1 MGRDRTAGRAT
12 RAANRP
18 TRAAGE
24 PAAASPEPAVSPRE
38 TVLADINRAAS
49 LSDLF
54 VGRSDLIRLFCTRLQ
69 EEPETRQ
76 VIFFHGDGGNGKSS
90 LLRFLR
96 DKCCKLLH
104 PHHWLEA
111 IALADPEF
119 VDKVVRAPVKAPAL
133 WAELDLADRL
143 HGEETRSPLGGV
155 KTLRRALAGKGLRFP
170 VYDFAY
176 ACYLRKA
183 GRLTKEELQSGLGVE
198 AAGLASDLL
207 GALSRAPGAEVV
219 GIVFE
224 LAVKRLGGEFEIWR
238 RRRGVDKAYLQGLL
252 ALDQHGLGLRLPEL
266 LALDLLAS
274 TALEDAPKRVVLF
287 IDGHECLTAPESTPA
302 AFQVSSRDEWLR
314 RLIKPL
320 LSPEGR
326 RILVVVAGRM
336 PPDWSRAL
344 GDHAI
349 DTQHVL
355 SRPVLHLSPADSR
368 EYLRRRGITDRAL
381 QDAIVTYTQ
390 VRAGEVH
397 PFYLSL
403 CADTVAF
410 AMSREGRVIEADE
423 FRQVVQAARRGE
435 ETLGRLL
442 SQVGRDFAT
451 AIIALSGC
459 RGFDYDIYAVLGRAL
474 GFPPDRAT
482 FNSLTSSFS
491 FVWRSVDE
499 RGTRYRIHDLVRRLV
514 REAKLD
520 GEAPVVDPATLSQTH
535 EILEAYYRSRV
546 ASGSPASIADAIYH
560 TYHLEPGRATEE
572 WLDLLQSDK
581 PQGDYALGQALLAI
595 RSDIAPGEPHL
606 RGRVA
611 SESGRYLHFLARHEE
626 AEAEFHTALLA
637 HDEALA
643 LAPAEARLHT
653 SKADALWR
661 FGDLLAGL
669 SRHGQAEGAYGQAIA
684 ACAEALRLAP
694 DDVEA
699 QNSRGN
705 SLQCL
710 GELLAGLS
718 RHDEAEKL
726 YTQAIAAYAEALRLA
741 PDDVV
746 AHNDRGL
753 ALQCLGDLLAG
764 LSRHDEAE
772 QLYTQ
777 AIAAY
782 AETLRL
788 APDDVGAHN
797 NRGLALQCLG
807 DLLVRSR
814 PDEAEELYSQAIAAY
829 AEALRLAPDDVVA
842 HNNRGLALASL
853 GDLLARSRPGETEKL
868 YTQAIAAC
876 DQALRLA
883 PDDVGAHNNR
893 GLALASL
900 GDLLI
905 RSRPD
910 EAEKLYTQAIAAY
923 AEALR
928 LAPDDVVAHNNRGIA
943 LMSLGDLLA
952 GLSRRD
958 EAEKLYTQAIVAY
971 DEALRLA
978 PDDVGAHNNRGLALA
993 SLGGLLVRSRPD
1005 EAEKLYTPAIAAYDE
1020 ALRLAPDDVEALTGK
1035 AQACIAVGRCL
1046 PGSRLSKARLY
1057 WLRARECAS
1066 RALELG
1072 PNYEPADRAKQ
1083 DVEELLEN
1091 VSASGDLR

>member
-1 MGRDRTAGRAT
+1 
-12 RAANRP
+12 
-18 TRAAGE
+18 
-24 PAAASPEPAVSPRE
+24 VSPRE
-38 TVLADINRAAS
+38 TILADINRAAS

-96 DKCCKLLH
+96 DKCCKLLY

-155 KTLRRALAGKGLRFP
+155 KTLRRALAGRGLRFP

-381 QDAIVTYTQ
+381 QDAIVAYTQ
-390 VRAGEVH
+390 VSAGEVH

-423 FRQVVQAARRGE
+423 FRQVVQTARRGE

-474 GFPPDRAT
+474 DFPPDRIT
-482 FNSLTSSFS
+482 FNVLTSSFS
-491 FVWRSVDE
+491 FVWRSEDE

-514 REAKLD
+514 REGKPD
-520 GEAPVVDPATLSQTH
+520 GEKPVMDPGIVRQADG
-535 EILEAYYRSRV
+535 ILEAHYRSKA
-546 ASGSPASIADAIYH
+546 ASGSPASIAEAIYH
-560 TYHLEPGRATEE
+560 AYQLEPGRATEE
-572 WLDLLQSDK
+572 WLDLLESNK
-581 PQGDYALGQALLAI
+581 AQGDYALGQALLAI
-595 RSDIAPGEPHL
+595 RGDITPADPHL

-611 SESGRYLHFLARHEE
+611 AESGRYLGSLARHEE
-626 AEAEFHTALLA
+626 AEAEFRIALLA
-637 HDEALA
+637 YDEALA
-643 LAPAEARLHT
+643 LGPDEAGIHR
-653 SKADALWR
+653 SKANALWR
-661 FGDLLAGL
+661 FGEFLAQL
-669 SRHGQAEGAYGQAIA
+669 SRHGKAEEVYGQA
-684 ACAEALRLAP
+684 
-694 DDVEA
+694 V
-699 QNSRGN
+699 
-705 SLQCL
+705 
-710 GELLAGLS
+710 
-718 RHDEAEKL
+718 
-726 YTQAIAAYAEALRLA
+726 
-741 PDDVV
+741 
-746 AHNDRGL
+746 
-753 ALQCLGDLLAG
+753 
-764 LSRHDEAE
+764 
-772 QLYTQ
+772 
-777 AIAAY
+777 
-782 AETLRL
+782 
-788 APDDVGAHN
+788 
-797 NRGLALQCLG
+797 
-807 DLLVRSR
+807 
-814 PDEAEELYSQAIAAY
+814 
-829 AEALRLAPDDVVA
+829 
-842 HNNRGLALASL
+842 
-853 GDLLARSRPGETEKL
+853 
-868 YTQAIAAC
+868 AAC

-883 PDDVGAHNNR
+883 PDDAELHRNKGA
-893 GLALASL
+893 ALYCL
-900 GDLLI
+900 GDL
-905 RSRPD
+905 RAVQSRRTDAEALYTQAIASCDQALRLAPGD
-910 EAEKLYTQAIAAY
+910 FRAHNSRGVALRGLGNLRVPSLPGEAEKLYTQAIEAY
-923 AEALR
+923 GEALR
-928 LAPDDVVAHNNRGIA
+928 LAPDDVRVHNNRGAVLI
-943 LMSLGDLLA
+943 SLGNLLA
-952 GLSRRD
+952 PSLPG
-958 EAEKLYTQAIVAY
+958 EAEKLYTQAIGAY
-971 DEALRLA
+971 DQALRIAPDFVLAHNNKGNALRCLGDLLAPSLPGEAEKLYTQAIGAYDKALRLA
-978 PDDVGAHNNRGLALA
+978 PDR
-993 SLGGLLVRSRPD
+993 
-1005 EAEKLYTPAIAAYDE
+1005 
-1020 ALRLAPDDVEALTGK
+1020 VEALTGK
-1035 AQACIAVGRCL
+1035 ARACIAVGQCM
-1046 PGSRLSKARLY
+1046 PESRSSEARRY
-1057 WLRARECAS
+1057 WVQAQECVT
-1066 RALELG
+1066 RALELR
-1072 PNYEPADRAKQ
+1072 PNYEPADWAKWE
-1083 DVEELLEN
+1083 VEELLGD
-1091 VSASGDLR
+1091 VSASADPR

>member
-69 EEPETRQ
+69 DEPETPQ
-76 VIFFHGDGGNGKSS
+76 VVFFHGDGGNGKSS

-368 EYLRRRGITDRAL
+368 EYLRRRGITDKAL

-390 VRAGEVH
+390 VSAGEVH
-397 PFYLSL
+397 PLYLSL

-410 AMSREGRVIEADE
+410 AMSREGRVIGADE

-474 GFPPDRAT
+474 DFPPDRAT

-514 REAKLD
+514 REGKLGGATPD
-520 GEAPVVDPATLSQTH
+520 GDKPVVDPGIVSQTH
-535 EILEAYYRSRV
+535 EILEAYYRSRA

-560 TYHLEPGRATEE
+560 AYHLEPGRATEE
-572 WLDLLQSDK
+572 WLDLLESNK
-581 PQGDYALGQALLAI
+581 AQGDYVLGHALLAI
-595 RSDIAPGEPHL
+595 RGDITSGNPHL

-611 SESGRYLHFLARHEE
+611 AESGRYLHFLARHEE
-626 AEAEFHTALLA
+626 AEAEFQTALLA
-637 HDEALA
+637 YDETLA
-643 LAPAEARLHT
+643 LATDKARIHV
-653 SKADALWR
+653 SKAGALW
-661 FGDLLAGL
+661 GLGQLLAGL
-669 SRHGQAEGAYGQAIA
+669 SRPGEAKEAYGQAVA
-684 ACAEALRLAP
+684 ACEQALRLAP
-694 DDVEA
+694 TDVPA
-699 QNSRGN
+699 HNNRGN
-705 SLQCL
+705 A
-710 GELLAGLS
+710 LAGLGNLLAHS
-718 RHDEAEKL
+718 QPDEAEKRYTQAIAAYAAVLRLAPDSVPAHNNRGNTLVCLGDLLARLRPSEAEKL
-726 YTQAIAAYAEALRLA
+726 YTQAIEDYDEVLRLA
-741 PDDVV
+741 PDDGW
-746 AHNDRGL
+746 AH
-753 ALQCLGDLLAG
+753 
-764 LSRHDEAE
+764 
-772 QLYTQ
+772 Y
-777 AIAAY
+777 
-782 AETLRL
+782 
-788 APDDVGAHN
+788 
-797 NRGLALQCLG
+797 NRG
-807 DLLVRSR
+807 S
-814 PDEAEELYSQAIAAY
+814 
-829 AEALRLAPDDVVA
+829 
-842 HNNRGLALASL
+842 ALASL
-853 GDLLARSRPGETEKL
+853 GDHL
-868 YTQAIAAC
+868 
-876 DQALRLA
+876 
-883 PDDVGAHNNR
+883 V
-893 GLALASL
+893 
-900 GDLLI
+900 

-910 EAEKLYTQAIAAY
+910 EAEKLYTQAI
-923 AEALR
+923 E
-928 LAPDDVVAHNNRGIA
+928 D
-943 LMSLGDLLA
+943 
-952 GLSRRD
+952 
-958 EAEKLYTQAIVAY
+958 Y

-978 PDDVGAHNNRGLALA
+978 PDNIWAHNNRGSALSSLGDLLAL
-993 SLGGLLVRSRPD
+993 SQPG
-1005 EAEKLYTPAIAAYDE
+1005 EAEKFYSQAIAAYDE
-1020 ALRLAPDDVEALTGK
+1020 ALRLVPDLVEALTSK
-1035 AQACIAVGRCL
+1035 AQACIAVGRCM
-1046 PGSRLSKARLY
+1046 PGSRSSEARPY
-1057 WLRARECAS
+1057 WVQATECVS
-1066 RALELG
+1066 RALELR
-1072 PNYEPADRAKQ
+1072 PNYEPADRAKWE
-1083 DVEELLEN
+1083 VEELLGD
-1091 VSASGDLR
+1091 VSASADPR

>member
-390 VRAGEVH
+390 VRTGEVH

-718 RHDEAEKL
+718 RHDEAE
-726 YTQAIAAYAEALRLA
+726 
-741 PDDVV
+741 
-746 AHNDRGL
+746 
-753 ALQCLGDLLAG
+753 
-764 LSRHDEAE
+764 

-814 PDEAEELYSQAIAAY
+814 PDEAEELYS
-829 AEALRLAPDDVVA
+829 
-842 HNNRGLALASL
+842 
-853 GDLLARSRPGETEKL
+853 
-868 YTQAIAAC
+868 
-876 DQALRLA
+876 
-883 PDDVGAHNNR
+883 
-893 GLALASL
+893 
-900 GDLLI
+900 
-905 RSRPD
+905 
-910 EAEKLYTQAIAAY
+910 QAIAAY